1 MNTQERKE
9 WEAFLENLK
18 DEKKETAGAAAIRA
32 DLCRQILGMSKHEL
46 FEFCQD
52 MGSIPGL
59 LDMPELA
66 MDCETCRKIFGACTA
81 QFGDVDFKNCEE
93 RFWRFAE
100 AGGMDVK
107 AV

>member
-9 WEAFLENLK
+9 WELFLGKLAE
-18 DEKKETAGAAAIRA
+18 EKKETPGEAAIRT
-32 DLCRQILGMSKHEL
+32 DLCLQILRMSKHEL

-52 MGSIPGL
+52 IGSIPGL
-59 LDMPELA
+59 LGKPDLA
-66 MDCETCRKIFGACTA
+66 MDCEMCRKVFGACTA
-81 QFGDVDFKNCEE
+81 KYGDVDFKNCEE

-100 AGGMDVK
+100 TGGMKEK